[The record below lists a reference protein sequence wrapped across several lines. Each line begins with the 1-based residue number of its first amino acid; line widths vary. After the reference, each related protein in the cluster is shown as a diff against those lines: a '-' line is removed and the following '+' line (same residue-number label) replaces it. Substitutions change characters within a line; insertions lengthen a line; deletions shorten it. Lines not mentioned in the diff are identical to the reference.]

1 MSSHFEALAG
11 SVLSQYTVHSLL
23 LRESRV
29 EFRRD
34 KCRLLK
40 EILITKCETVTCSAH
55 VTNTPARKEK
65 SGQRREKFDPNP
77 FRVQSFTQKTGKTR

>member
-11 SVLSQYTVHSLL
+11 SVLSQFTVHSLL
-23 LRESRV
+23 LCESRV

-40 EILITKCETVTCSAH
+40 KNLIRKCEIVTCSAH
-55 VTNTPARKEK
+55 VTNTPLRKEK
-65 SGQRREKFDPNP
+65 SGQRRKN
-77 FRVQSFTQKTGKTR
+77 KKKI

>member
-1 MSSHFEALAG
+1 MSSYFEALAG
-11 SVLSQYTVHSLL
+11 SILWQYTVHFLF

-40 EILITKCETVTCSAH
+40 ENFNYKV
-55 VTNTPARKEK
+55 
-65 SGQRREKFDPNP
+65 
-77 FRVQSFTQKTGKTR
+77 

>member
-1 MSSHFEALAG
+1 MSSDFEALAG

-65 SGQRREKFDPNP
+65 SGQRREKKNLI
-77 FRVQSFTQKTGKTR
+77 RTLSEYNHLHKTGEN